1 MKQIEMTI
9 LKIVK
14 SKAGKEKFLVYYL
27 SNNWLDICGANIAKH
42 SKPNR
47 IERGI
52 LFVNTDSSAWSHNL
66 LMMKTQLLGK
76 IKKSVGEIGSLRNP
90 DLIIKDIMFFNG
102 TITKKNVQEEKTVE
116 PKLAY
121 SPLGEEEKAEIEKK
135 ASQLSDPDIRNIFC
149 RIMQDD
155 KKRKKAVL
163 ENFKK
168 QCKKCGVPIMGDEHY
183 CPACERERKSALWLK
198 TAEILHSAPWL
209 SYEECINYVN
219 CDKMLFSEIKSNI
232 RSKVY
237 LKIAEEG
244 CTAEDKVFATLL
256 ELGIVPEKLTDEL
269 IEETVERL
277 RRNIYVSSSRGR
289 LRGKE

>member
-27 SNNWLDICGANIAKH
+27 NNNWLDICGANIAKH

-209 SYEECINYVN
+209 SYEECLNYVN

-256 ELGIVPEKLTDEL
+256 ELGKKKKKLTDEL

>member
-27 SNNWLDICGANIAKH
+27 SNNWLEICGANIAKH

-102 TITKKNVQEEKTVE
+102 TITKKTVQEEKTVE

-163 ENFKK
+163 ENFKR

-209 SYEECINYVN
+209 SYEECLNYVN

>member
-102 TITKKNVQEEKTVE
+102 TITKKTVQEEKTVE

-163 ENFKK
+163 ENFKR

-209 SYEECINYVN
+209 SYEECLNYVN

>member
-14 SKAGKEKFLVYYL
+14 SKSGKEKFLVYYL
-27 SNNWLDICGANIAKH
+27 SNNWLEICGANIAKH

-209 SYEECINYVN
+209 SYEECLNYVN

-289 LRGKE
+289 LRSKE

>member
-27 SNNWLDICGANIAKH
+27 SNNWLEICGAHIAKH
-42 SKPNR
+42 SRPNR
-47 IERGI
+47 MERGI
-52 LFVNTDSSAWSHNL
+52 LFVSTDSSAWSHNL

-209 SYEECINYVN
+209 SYEECLNYVN

-289 LRGKE
+289 LRSKE

>member
-102 TITKKNVQEEKTVE
+102 TITKKTVQEEKTVE

-209 SYEECINYVN
+209 SYEECLNYVN

-289 LRGKE
+289 LRSKE

>member
-27 SNNWLDICGANIAKH
+27 SNNWLEICGANIAKH

-90 DLIIKDIMFFNG
+90 YLIIKDIMFFNG

-163 ENFKK
+163 ENFKR

-209 SYEECINYVN
+209 SYEECLNYVN

>member
-27 SNNWLDICGANIAKH
+27 SNNWLEICGANIAKH

-121 SPLGEEEKAEIEKK
+121 SPLGEEEKAEIAK
-135 ASQLSDPDIRNIFC
+135 
-149 RIMQDD
+149 
-155 KKRKKAVL
+155 
-163 ENFKK
+163 
-168 QCKKCGVPIMGDEHY
+168 
-183 CPACERERKSALWLK
+183 
-198 TAEILHSAPWL
+198 
-209 SYEECINYVN
+209 EEA
-219 CDKMLFSEIKSNI
+219 DLFSKQ
-232 RSKVY
+232 
-237 LKIAEEG
+237 
-244 CTAEDKVFATLL
+244 
-256 ELGIVPEKLTDEL
+256 
-269 IEETVERL
+269 
-277 RRNIYVSSSRGR
+277 
-289 LRGKE
+289 GKK

>member
-27 SNNWLDICGANIAKH
+27 NNNWLDICGANIAKH

-209 SYEECINYVN
+209 SYEECLNYVN

>member
-76 IKKSVGEIGSLRNP
+76 IKKSVGEIGSLRNT

-209 SYEECINYVN
+209 SYEECLNYVN

-289 LRGKE
+289 LRSKE

>member
-27 SNNWLDICGANIAKH
+27 NNNWLDICGANIAKH

-102 TITKKNVQEEKTVE
+102 TITKKTVQEEKTVE

-209 SYEECINYVN
+209 SYEECLNYVN
-219 CDKMLFSEIKSNI
+219 CDKMLFSEIKSHI

>member
-27 SNNWLDICGANIAKH
+27 SNNWLEICGANIAKH

-102 TITKKNVQEEKTVE
+102 TITKKTVQEEKTVE

-121 SPLGEEEKAEIEKK
+121 SPLGEEEKAAIEKK

-289 LRGKE
+289 LRSKE

>member
-27 SNNWLDICGANIAKH
+27 SNNWLEICGANIAKH

-102 TITKKNVQEEKTVE
+102 TITKKTVQEEKTVE

-209 SYEECINYVN
+209 SYEECLNYVN

-289 LRGKE
+289 LRSKE

>member
-1 MKQIEMTI
+1 M
-9 LKIVK
+9 
-14 SKAGKEKFLVYYL
+14 
-27 SNNWLDICGANIAKH
+27 
-42 SKPNR
+42 
-47 IERGI
+47 
-52 LFVNTDSSAWSHNL
+52 
-66 LMMKTQLLGK
+66 
-76 IKKSVGEIGSLRNP
+76 
-90 DLIIKDIMFFNG
+90 
-102 TITKKNVQEEKTVE
+102 
-116 PKLAY
+116 
-121 SPLGEEEKAEIEKK
+121 GEEEKAEIEKK

-163 ENFKK
+163 ENFKR

-209 SYEECINYVN
+209 SYEECLNYVN

>member
-209 SYEECINYVN
+209 SYEECLNYVN

-232 RSKVY
+232 RSKVC

-256 ELGIVPEKLTDEL
+256 ELGIEPEKLTDEL

-289 LRGKE
+289 LRSKE

>member
-27 SNNWLDICGANIAKH
+27 NNNWLDICGANIAKH

-102 TITKKNVQEEKTVE
+102 TITKKTVQEEKTVE

-209 SYEECINYVN
+209 SYEECLNYVN

>member
-219 CDKMLFSEIKSNI
+219 CDKMLFSEIKSHI

>member
-27 SNNWLDICGANIAKH
+27 SNNWLEICGANIAKH

-219 CDKMLFSEIKSNI
+219 CDKMLFSEIKSHI

>member
-27 SNNWLDICGANIAKH
+27 RNNWLEICGANIAKH

-209 SYEECINYVN
+209 SYEECLNYVN

-289 LRGKE
+289 LRSKE

>member
-14 SKAGKEKFLVYYL
+14 SRAGKEKFLVYYL
-27 SNNWLDICGANIAKH
+27 SNNWLEICGANIAKH

-198 TAEILHSAPWL
+198 TAGILHSAPWL
-209 SYEECINYVN
+209 SYEECLNYVN
-219 CDKMLFSEIKSNI
+219 CDKMLFSEIKSHI

>member
-27 SNNWLDICGANIAKH
+27 SNNWLEICGANIAKH

-102 TITKKNVQEEKTVE
+102 TITKKTVQEEKTVE

-121 SPLGEEEKAEIEKK
+121 SPLGDEEKAEIEKK

>member
-27 SNNWLDICGANIAKH
+27 SNNWLEICGANIAKH

-168 QCKKCGVPIMGDEHY
+168 QCKKCGVPIMGEDHY

-209 SYEECINYVN
+209 SYEECLNYVN

>member
-27 SNNWLDICGANIAKH
+27 SNNWLEICGANIAKH

-209 SYEECINYVN
+209 SYEECLNYVN

-232 RSKVY
+232 RSKVC

-256 ELGIVPEKLTDEL
+256 ELGIEPEKLTDEL

-289 LRGKE
+289 LRSKE

>member
-27 SNNWLDICGANIAKH
+27 SNNWLEICGANIAKH

-102 TITKKNVQEEKTVE
+102 TITKKTVQEEKTVE

-209 SYEECINYVN
+209 SYEECLNYVN
-219 CDKMLFSEIKSNI
+219 CDKMLFSEIKSHI

-289 LRGKE
+289 LRSKE

>member
-1 MKQIEMTI
+1 MKQIAKTI

-14 SKAGKEKFLVYYL
+14 SKAGKEKFLVHYL
-27 SNNWLDICGANIAKH
+27 RNNWVDICGTNIAKH

-52 LFVNTDSSAWSHNL
+52 LFVNTDSSAWAHNL
-66 LMMKTQLLGK
+66 LMMKQQLLGK
-76 IKKSVGEIGSLRNP
+76 IKQSMSEIGSLRNN
-90 DLIIKDIMFFNG
+90 DLVIKDIMFFTGSIIN
-102 TITKKNVQEEKTVE
+102 KHEQEEKLSE
-116 PKLAY
+116 PKLFY
-121 SPLGEEEKAEIEKK
+121 RPLNEEENREIEKK
-135 ASQLSDPDIRNIFC
+135 ASQLSNPAIRNVFYK
-149 RIMQDD
+149 IMKND

-163 ENFKK
+163 ETSNK
-168 QCKKCGVPIMGDEHY
+168 QCRKCGVPIMGEEDY

-198 TAEILHSAPWL
+198 IAEILHSAPWL

-237 LKIAEEG
+237 LKIANEG
-244 CTAEDKVFATLL
+244 CTAEDKAFAALL

-269 IEETVERL
+269 IEETVEKL
-277 RRNIYVSSSRGR
+277 RRNIYVSSSRSR
-289 LRGKE
+289 LRNKE

>member
-27 SNNWLDICGANIAKH
+27 SNNWLEICGANIAKH

-102 TITKKNVQEEKTVE
+102 TITKKTVQEEKTVE

-121 SPLGEEEKAEIEKK
+121 SPLGDEEKAEIEKK

-209 SYEECINYVN
+209 SYEECLNYVN

-244 CTAEDKVFATLL
+244 CNAEDKVFATLL

-289 LRGKE
+289 LRSKE

>member
-27 SNNWLDICGANIAKH
+27 SNNWLEICGANIAKH

-102 TITKKNVQEEKTVE
+102 TITNKTVQEEKTVE

-209 SYEECINYVN
+209 SYEECLNYVN

-289 LRGKE
+289 LRSKE

>member
-27 SNNWLDICGANIAKH
+27 NNNWLDICGANIAKH

>member
-102 TITKKNVQEEKTVE
+102 TITKKTVQEEKTVE

-121 SPLGEEEKAEIEKK
+121 SPLGDEEKAEIEKK

-163 ENFKK
+163 ENFKR

-209 SYEECINYVN
+209 SYEECLNYVN

>member
-209 SYEECINYVN
+209 SYEECLNYVN
-219 CDKMLFSEIKSNI
+219 CDKMLFSEIKSHI

-289 LRGKE
+289 LRSKE

>member
-27 SNNWLDICGANIAKH
+27 SNNWLDMCGANIAKH

-102 TITKKNVQEEKTVE
+102 TITKKTVQEEKTVE

-163 ENFKK
+163 ENFKR

-209 SYEECINYVN
+209 SYEECLNYVN

-277 RRNIYVSSSRGR
+277 RRNIYVSSSRSR
-289 LRGKE
+289 LRSKE

>member
-27 SNNWLDICGANIAKH
+27 SNNWLEICGANIAKH

-209 SYEECINYVN
+209 SYEECLNYVN
-219 CDKMLFSEIKSNI
+219 CDKMLFSEIKSHI

>member
-27 SNNWLDICGANIAKH
+27 SNNWLEICGANIAKH

-163 ENFKK
+163 ENFKR

-219 CDKMLFSEIKSNI
+219 CDKMLFSEIKSHI

>member
-14 SKAGKEKFLVYYL
+14 SKSGKEKFLVYYL
-27 SNNWLDICGANIAKH
+27 SNNWLEICGANIAKH

-102 TITKKNVQEEKTVE
+102 TITKKTVQEEKTVE

-135 ASQLSDPDIRNIFC
+135 ASQLSDPDMRNIFC

-209 SYEECINYVN
+209 SYEECLNYVN

-289 LRGKE
+289 LRSKE

>member
-14 SKAGKEKFLVYYL
+14 SKAGKEKFLLYYL
-27 SNNWLDICGANIAKH
+27 SNNWLEICGANIAKH

-66 LMMKTQLLGK
+66 LMMKPQLLGK
-76 IKKSVGEIGSLRNP
+76 IKQNVSEIGSLRNP

-102 TITKKNVQEEKTVE
+102 TITKKNMQEEKPVE
-116 PKLAY
+116 HKLAY
-121 SPLGEEEKAEIEKK
+121 SPLLEEEKAEIEKK

-155 KKRKKAVL
+155 KKRKNAVL

-168 QCKKCGVPIMGDEHY
+168 QCRKCGVPIMGDDSY

-209 SYEECINYVN
+209 SYEECLNYVN

-232 RSKVY
+232 RSKVC

-289 LRGKE
+289 LRSKE

>member
-27 SNNWLDICGANIAKH
+27 SNNWLEICGANIAKH

-102 TITKKNVQEEKTVE
+102 TITKKKVQEEKTVE

-209 SYEECINYVN
+209 SYEECLNYVN

>member
-27 SNNWLDICGANIAKH
+27 SNNWLEICGANIAKH

-90 DLIIKDIMFFNG
+90 DLIIKDIMFFIVS
-102 TITKKNVQEEKTVE
+102 ITKKNVQEEKTVE

>member
-27 SNNWLDICGANIAKH
+27 SNNWLEICGANIAKH

-102 TITKKNVQEEKTVE
+102 TITKKTVQEEKTVE

-219 CDKMLFSEIKSNI
+219 CDKMLFSEIKSHI